1 MWSGSDVKKVAE
13 VYEFY
18 AAYKSAQNK
27 TISANSY
34 TFSDRVHAGDDDG
47 YNKHN
52 PITSGDPHYG
62 WNIGS
67 FVISGFTRKTEEN
80 GIPVFIKK
88 AGHDDK
94 PGDNIELW
102 FKLEQKDLKKLNGD
116 SDLYLAEDTNGYDEY
131 FEYEKTN
138 LKHGALFIRQ
148 TDNTN
153 TKSKVIAYTDFL
165 AALCSP
171 AANTKIGLFEEG
183 DYEVALD
190 YQVNKKGIFDDE
202 NDYCIL

>member
-13 VYEFY
+13 VYELY

-67 FVISGFTRKTEEN
+67 FVISGFTGKTEEN
-80 GIPVFIKK
+80 GIPVFIKN

-102 FKLEQKDLKKLNGD
+102 CFPPF
-116 SDLYLAEDTNGYDEY
+116 A
-131 FEYEKTN
+131 
-138 LKHGALFIRQ
+138 
-148 TDNTN
+148 
-153 TKSKVIAYTDFL
+153 
-165 AALCSP
+165 
-171 AANTKIGLFEEG
+171 
-183 DYEVALD
+183 
-190 YQVNKKGIFDDE
+190 
-202 NDYCIL
+202 

>member
-1 MWSGSDVKKVAE
+1 M
-13 VYEFY
+13 
-18 AAYKSAQNK
+18 
-27 TISANSY
+27 
-34 TFSDRVHAGDDDG
+34 
-47 YNKHN
+47 
-52 PITSGDPHYG
+52 
-62 WNIGS
+62 
-67 FVISGFTRKTEEN
+67 ISGFTRKTEEN
-80 GIPVFIKK
+80 GIPVFIKN

-190 YQVNKKGIFDDE
+190 YQVNKIGYSDFFDKSAPLKSPSFFILHHKTIE
-202 NDYCIL
+202 PHKYIYTLSCIHNISRLRRSYE